1 MGSAVTTWAQTDVT
15 STYITNAGFDESS
28 VFQTGNIS
36 TGSNGRKAVTGWS
49 NTGSGSYNAGG
60 AIGFNTSGQING
72 KSLPSTNA
80 DGGTSGGALTISNGW
95 GSSTFYSQNVTLPAG
110 NYTFK
115 FQVYNLGTNGNWNNE
130 ATIFSF
136 EANGYA
142 YNNTSRSFGSSWTEA
157 SINVALAEETT
168 GTIKIGYKDSNKSSS
183 ETPKLV
189 IDYVKAFY
197 NSNYTT
203 TLESAIDRATKLYS
217 RIADSDLHDA
227 IEVAQNVVDGATNAI
242 AYQSTIDNAVTTLNS
257 AIAEARAK
265 VVLEGEEDITY
276 LLENSNFEIGNSAT
290 VGVCTYDYDCSKNG
304 TFYSRMQY
312 VEGWEAV
319 GNANG
324 KAAGVINYG
333 SSVWIS
339 GSSYPATS
347 VTSSIGES
355 KALAL
360 VAAWSASVQYKQSVT
375 LPAGVYALTVPVFN
389 SNGATA
395 ITKNLIGF
403 ITDGGTEYLATTTAY
418 PVGSTK
424 TETINFTLEE
434 ETSGYISLGYTAA
447 NTGSGNC
454 PKMFIDAITIKYF
467 TADKSALFDKLKE
480 AQDYQDVLANSDLA
494 TAISTAQGVYDD
506 PQSLQSAV
514 DAQVEALNTAIAT
527 ALANI
532 ANGTNVTA
540 LFIKDNS
547 FEEGGTPWE
556 FNSASDTGVKDNGNA
571 QYTTYGVDGTKLFN
585 TWGGSTDKYVK
596 QTLEDLPN
604 GYYVVSALVASDYPL
619 TVTLYAGDGINSVE
633 ADYTGKE
640 SFISGVSGIGIP
652 SEGSLEI
659 GITSTN
665 WYKADKFQLIYYT
678 TEDNAQNAIEAAN
691 LAHAVTTYNK
701 ALTTAK
707 ATSNVVITGKEKADL
722 DAAIAADGELDK
734 DVIADVISATEA
746 LYSAITTF
754 TASATVSAYERAA
767 YAITKATDASVDCS
781 ALSTLKSASTTL
793 AADLTDPTNELLA
806 EVINSYSPGTFGFE
820 DGQYAPYNN
829 IEGLKSLAIADD
841 IASKTTDEIDETI
854 TLISNGETWTVND
867 GDVDAIYNGTFS
879 ETGTGNNPKGWTRSN
894 NGWGQ
899 QITGL
904 TAVANGVDTGTTTAW
919 YYNNN
924 GAWKYGNDGVYTMPL
939 AASTTYVLKFKY
951 RKNGSDWQTWMK
963 ASVLNADEEGLSVV
977 QYPGANDGTTF
988 EAAEAYFTTGAAGNY
1003 ILSIEN
1009 NGNAHLTDVS
1019 LVKVASTT
1027 KTLAESTTFSMTPKY
1042 SFADVQLT
1050 RNFSAGVWNT
1060 FVVPFDIDN
1069 ATLTSVFGGEVKVAE
1084 ATLASTSVSF
1094 NTMETPAIT
1103 ANKPV
1108 IIKGVSETG
1117 PYNFNGVL
1125 LKNATPTINNEGT
1138 SFVGNYGAEI
1148 TLEDGVYYIASN
1160 KLKLANGTQKLKG
1173 FRAYFTTTSE
1183 ARLSMFLDD
1192 EETTG
1197 IEGLNVKDTQLEG
1210 EVYNLNGM
1218 KMTEGSK
1225 LQKGIYVKNGK
1236 KVVIK

>member
-1 MGSAVTTWAQTDVT
+1 
-15 STYITNAGFDESS
+15 
-28 VFQTGNIS
+28 
-36 TGSNGRKAVTGWS
+36 
-49 NTGSGSYNAGG
+49 
-60 AIGFNTSGQING
+60 
-72 KSLPSTNA
+72 
-80 DGGTSGGALTISNGW
+80 LTISNGW
-95 GSSTFYSQNVTLPAG
+95 NSSTYYSQNVTLPAG

-115 FQVYNLGTNGNWNNE
+115 FQVYNLGENGNWHNE

-168 GTIKIGYKDSNKSSS
+168 GTIKIGYRDVNESSS
-183 ETPKLV
+183 KTPKLV

-203 TLESAIDRATKLYS
+203 TLESAIDRARKLYS
-217 RIADSDLHDA
+217 RTADSDLNAA
-227 IEVAQNVVDGATNAI
+227 ITSAQNVINEATNVI
-242 AYQSTIDNAVTTLNS
+242 DYQSTIDDAVTALNS
-257 AIAEARAK
+257 AIATARAK

-665 WYKADKFQLIYYT
+665 WYKADNFQLTYYT
-678 TEDNAQNAIEAAN
+678 TEANAQNAIDAAN

-707 ATSNVVITGKEKADL
+707 TTSNANITGKEKADL
-722 DAAIAADGELDK
+722 DAAIAADDNLDK
-734 DVIADVISATEA
+734 DVKTDVISATAA
-746 LYSAITTF
+746 LHSAITAF
-754 TASATVSAYERAA
+754 TAPATVTAYERAA
-767 YAITKATDASVDCS
+767 FAITKATAASVDCS
-781 ALSTLKSASTTL
+781 DLSSLKVANPTL
-793 AADLTDPTNELLA
+793 AAQLTDPTNELLA

-820 DGQYAPYNN
+820 NGQYAPYNN
-829 IEGLKSLAIADD
+829 IEGLNSLAIADD

-854 TLISNGETWTVND
+854 TFISNGATWTVND
-867 GDVDAIYNGTFS
+867 GDVDAIYNGLFATVT
-879 ETGTGNNPKGWTRSN
+879 EGANYP
-894 NGWGQ
+894 NGWSRTNAWGEMKS
-899 QITGL
+899 GL
-904 TAVANGVDTGTTTAW
+904 SGGYETA
-919 YYNNN
+919 YYNQP
-924 GAWKYGNDGVYTMPL
+924 GSLKYGNTGVYTMPL
-939 AASTTYVLKFKY
+939 AANTVYKFTMAF
-951 RKNGSDWQTWMK
+951 RSHEANSNNAMNV
-963 ASVLNADEEGLSVV
+963 SVLNGENEGLASVNL
-977 QYPGANDGTTF
+977 GFNGSTSEWMTGTK
-988 EAAEAYFTTGAAGNY
+988 YFKTGAAGNY
-1003 ILSIEN
+1003 VVTLA
-1009 NGNAHLTDVS
+1009 NGGNTWMTGVS
-1019 LVKVASTT
+1019 LTKATPNAIELNEDDAVAPAHNFGNIT
-1027 KTLAESTTFSMTPKY
+1027 
-1042 SFADVQLT
+1042 LT
-1050 RNFSAGVWNT
+1050 RNFTANVWNT

-1069 ATLTSVFGGEVKVAE
+1069 STLTSVFGNDVQVAE
-1084 ATLASTSVSF
+1084 ATLTATSVTF
-1094 NTMETPAIT
+1094 NTMATPAIT

-1108 IIKGVSETG
+1108 IIKGVSKTG
-1117 PYNFNGVL
+1117 PYNFSGVII
-1125 LKNATPTINNEGT
+1125 KNATPTITTDGT
-1138 SFVGNYGAEI
+1138 SFVGTY
-1148 TLEDGVYYIASN
+1148 TLQTLADGVYYIASN
-1160 KLKLANGTQKLKG
+1160 KLKVANGTQHIKG
-1173 FRAYFTTTSE
+1173 YRAYFTTTAG
-1183 ARLSMFLDD
+1183 ARLTLTLDD
-1192 EETTG
+1192 EETTAIDG
-1197 IEGLNVKDTQLEG
+1197 ISTAAAMMNG

-1218 KMTEGSK
+1218 KMTEGAK
-1225 LQKGIYVKNGK
+1225 LQKGIYVVNGK
-1236 KVVIK
+1236 KVVVK